1 MPSRHRIF
9 SPATGKWH
17 EVIGDEAAIEILG
30 KDVFENGPKEV
41 RNVRRIAT
49 DTGKLYGNLLD
60 EATLRGEAKSA
71 NARAQGRIDNFI
83 DGLSEE
89 ELLAQGF
96 GTGGK
101 GKIVEREWVRGTES
115 KPDWK
120 KVVRGH
126 IFGRQEE
133 EEGVREKHADGEV
146 GVAV

>member
-1 MPSRHRIF
+1 
-9 SPATGKWH
+9 
-17 EVIGDEAAIEILG
+17 VVGDDAAIAILG

-49 DTGKLYGNLLD
+49 DTGKLDGNLLD
-60 EATLRGEAKSA
+60 EATLRGEAKSD
-71 NARAQGRIDNFI
+71 NARAYGRIESFI
-83 DGLSEE
+83 DGLTEE

-126 IFGRQEE
+126 IFGRHEE
-133 EEGVREKHADGEV
+133 EVGVREKYADGDV
-146 GVAV
+146 GYAV